1 MHSKPAFA
9 VLVSAIAVA
18 MLSLTGCQESSAPQT
33 QQTPQVGVITLEAKP
48 FTLTSEVPG
57 RTSAYRIA

>member
-9 VLVSAIAVA
+9 VLVSAIAMA

-33 QQTPQVGVITLEAKP
+33 QQTPQVGVVTLEAKP
-48 FTLTSEVPG
+48 
-57 RTSAYRIA
+57 